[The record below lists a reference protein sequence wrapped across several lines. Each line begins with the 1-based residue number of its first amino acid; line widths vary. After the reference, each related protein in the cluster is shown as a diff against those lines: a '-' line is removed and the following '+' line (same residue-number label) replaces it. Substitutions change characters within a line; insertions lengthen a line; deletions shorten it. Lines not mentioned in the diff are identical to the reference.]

1 MPTISLELQEF
12 YRQQVANLSNQAKN
26 YSQKLLLAEAL
37 EAGDWVALEQLILEI
52 LQEINDSFLP
62 VSQEIAGLYLDVV
75 ASVAGVSPRQP
86 VQATPD
92 RSETLENW
100 AREIVTRQQNQTP
113 ELTVQTLEEA
123 AQKLGEQAKYMT
135 DRESFETLVRE
146 IDSRQQRFARV
157 PSGRETCGFCTML
170 ASRGFV
176 YRSAEKA
183 SSYHR
188 YCDCVLV
195 PGYPGIEVDGYD
207 PDGLYQQYEQAQK
220 TVNSL
225 DLRESWAKM
234 TPAQQARYSNSY
246 RRYRTQQLYRV
257 LAGKPAITY

>member
-1 MPTISLELQEF
+1 MATISLELQEF

-26 YSQKLLLAEAL
+26 YSQQLLLTEAL
-37 EAGDWVALEQLILEI
+37 EASDWPTLEALILEI
-52 LQEINDSFLP
+52 LRDINASFLP
-62 VSQEIAGLYLDVV
+62 VAQEIAGLYLDAV
-75 ASVAGVSPRQP
+75 ASVAGVAPGQP

-92 RSETLENW
+92 RQETLENW
-100 AREIVTRQQNQTP
+100 AHQIIERQQNQTP
-113 ELTVQTLEEA
+113 ELNKQTLEEA

-157 PSGRETCGFCTML
+157 PSGRETCGFCMML

-183 SSYHR
+183 SAFHR

-195 PGYPGIEVDGYD
+195 PGYPGLEIAGYD
-207 PDGLYQQYEQAQK
+207 PDALYQRYEQAQK

-234 TPAQQARYSNSY
+234 TPGQQARYSGSY
-246 RRYRTQQLYRV
+246 RRYRTQQIYRV
-257 LAGKPAITY
+257 LARKTAVT